1 MNESKNSKRSKLLD
15 IILLILVLAGIT
27 GFVLYWLLSPSFE
40 NAGVPE
46 EPEED
51 IITIL
56 SGEGEEEASV
66 PNDTY
71 SDLVVTNL
79 DVGKA
84 DCAVLQYQDTTGIID
99 TGTEEKY
106 NTIDSF
112 LSDNAIDSID
122 YMILTH
128 YDQDHIGSA
137 VKLLQK
143 YPVDTIYIPDYE
155 SEKRY
160 YPGLMEELEH
170 HDNVITVGTDPVD
183 FQYDNLNV
191 RLLPAEDP
199 DPLLADQ
206 SNRDNN
212 MSLVS
217 MVDFGENKLLFTGDI
232 EADRI
237 TQIVNSGDDLDA
249 DWIKL
254 PHHGSYEKEIQALLE
269 MVTPEDSVISTS
281 SKEKPDK
288 KLLKKLDEYGIHS
301 YDTMDGN
308 VVTICDGTNLVVEGQ

>member
-1 MNESKNSKRSKLLD
+1 MDQNKKKDYSKLAN
-15 IILLILVLAGIT
+15 IILLCLVLAVIA
-27 GFVLYWLLSPSFE
+27 GFLVFWFLAPAFE
-40 NAGVPE
+40 ATEAAE
-46 EPEED
+46 EAEED
-51 IITIL
+51 IVAIL
-56 SGEGEEEASV
+56 SGEEAAVSG
-66 PNDTY
+66 DT
-71 SDLVVTNL
+71 STDLVVTNL

-84 DCAVLQYQDTTGIID
+84 DCAILQYQDTTGIID
-99 TGTEEKY
+99 TGTEKAY
-106 NTIDSF
+106 DTIDSF
-112 LSDNAIDSID
+112 LSDNAIDSFD

-143 YPVDTIYIPDYE
+143 YPTAAIYIPDYE

-160 YPGLMEELEH
+160 YPGLMEELAS
-170 HDNVITVGTDPVD
+170 HDNVITVSGDPVSI
-183 FQYDNLNV
+183 QYDDLNIE
-191 RLLPAEDP
+191 LFPAEDP
-199 DPLLADQ
+199 APLLANE

-237 TQIVNSGDDLDA
+237 SQIVGSGEDLDA
-249 DWIKL
+249 DWIKI
-254 PHHGSYEKEIQALLE
+254 PHHGSYEEELDALLE

-281 SKEKPDK
+281 SKQKPDK
-288 KLLKKLDEYGIHS
+288 ALLKELKKLGINS

-308 VVTICDGTNLVVEGQ
+308 VVTICDGTNLVVEGE